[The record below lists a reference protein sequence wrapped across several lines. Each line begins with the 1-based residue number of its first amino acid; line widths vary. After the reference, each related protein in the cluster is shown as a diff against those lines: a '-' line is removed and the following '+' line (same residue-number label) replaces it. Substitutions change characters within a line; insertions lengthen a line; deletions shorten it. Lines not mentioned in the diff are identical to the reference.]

1 MGFPFLFA
9 LCTAASIVIWFVDIE
24 KGRENCRTYVE
35 DRKLMRV
42 AKESGLTP
50 SEVVQGIT
58 TGELGVDDGS
68 SGEVRHVGVDVSKKG
83 HLD

>member
-9 LCTAASIVIWFVDIE
+9 LCSCASIVIWFVDIE

-35 DRKLMRV
+35 ERKLVRV
-42 AKESGLTP
+42 AKETGLTTE
-50 SEVVQGIT
+50 EVIEGVANGA
-58 TGELGVDDGS
+58 LGVEGIDSGS
-68 SGEVRHVGVDVSKKG
+68 NEVINGQISGKG